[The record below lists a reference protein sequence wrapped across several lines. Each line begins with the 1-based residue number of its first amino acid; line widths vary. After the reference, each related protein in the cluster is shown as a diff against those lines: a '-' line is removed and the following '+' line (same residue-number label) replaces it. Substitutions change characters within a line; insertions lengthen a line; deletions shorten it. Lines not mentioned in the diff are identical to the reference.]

1 MCAILS
7 LGNCLVLFKY
17 VSVYVCSLFF
27 LINQEIIMLIL
38 QGFQKFSQ
46 MIQCGTSFLLAITGT
61 PIVSRLKG
69 LLRQDTGNSLV
80 MIA

>member
-7 LGNCLVLFKY
+7 NCLVLFKY
-17 VSVYVCSLFF
+17 VYVYLCSIFF

-46 MIQCGTSFLLAITGT
+46 MIQCGTSFLLAITST